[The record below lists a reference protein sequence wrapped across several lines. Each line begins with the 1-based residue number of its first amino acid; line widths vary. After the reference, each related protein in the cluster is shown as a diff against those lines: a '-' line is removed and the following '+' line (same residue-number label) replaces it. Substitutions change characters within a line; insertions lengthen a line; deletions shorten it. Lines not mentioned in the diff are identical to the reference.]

1 MPAPLIWEIL
11 CRKSRSSM
19 SYTFFCLVNSYM
31 SFLWQLWFQTILAH
45 TASDSMSPLF
55 ELSQSR
61 RNYVYKTAEVT
72 GEMGGMSEK

>member
-1 MPAPLIWEIL
+1 
-11 CRKSRSSM
+11 
-19 SYTFFCLVNSYM
+19 M
-31 SFLWQLWFQTILAH
+31 SFLWQLLWFQTVLAH